1 MCNALFC
8 SKQYEECNVKKLIG
22 YVFLV
27 LSFLVWGVIAALPFT
42 DMSNGE
48 MASATTALI
57 ISGEVL
63 FLLAIA
69 LLGKETWLKIK
80 TIFKGKE

>member
-1 MCNALFC
+1 M
-8 SKQYEECNVKKLIG
+8 KKLIG

-27 LSFLVWGVIAALPFT
+27 LSFLVWAVIATLPFM
-42 DMSNGE
+42 DISASE
-48 MASATTALI
+48 MATATTVLV

-69 LLGKETWLKIK
+69 LLGKEAWLKIK
-80 TIFKGKE
+80 AIFISKQ